1 MSDFDLFASVVGP
14 PTYLKVVEVD
24 VATGGIS
31 SFTDFGRVCDR
42 RERVSDATMASCS
55 DLEGDETTPE
65 YPVCF
70 RSVGSF
76 LAVSQRRFPPASC
89 SRWLAGSSS
98 LLTAPAITALSAL
111 TLVIVV
117 SVISCLEF

>member
-42 RERVSDATMASCS
+42 RERVNDATMPSCS
-55 DLEGDETTPE
+55 DLGE
-65 YPVCF
+65 
-70 RSVGSF
+70 
-76 LAVSQRRFPPASC
+76 
-89 SRWLAGSSS
+89 
-98 LLTAPAITALSAL
+98 
-111 TLVIVV
+111 
-117 SVISCLEF
+117 